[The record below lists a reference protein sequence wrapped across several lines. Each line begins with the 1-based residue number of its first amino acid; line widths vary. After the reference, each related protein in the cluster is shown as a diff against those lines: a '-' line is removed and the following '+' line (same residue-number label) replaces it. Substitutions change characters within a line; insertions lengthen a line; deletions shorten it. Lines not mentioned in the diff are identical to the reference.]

1 METPKG
7 ATRPDTAIAPRRTP
21 WMTDELAM
29 FQDTVRRFVERE
41 LAPNEARWADQGH
54 IDREVWRRAGEVGLL
69 CASIP
74 EAYGGGG
81 GNFAHEAVICME
93 MSRAV
98 VASLGNNVHSG
109 IVAHYLLS
117 YGTQAQKRAWLP
129 RMASGDMVGAI
140 AMSEPGAGSDL
151 KAIRTRAVREKT
163 ADGDF
168 YRINGAKTFITNGHH
183 ADLICVVAKTD
194 PEAGTRGVS
203 LIVVETRDLPGFRR
217 GRILEKIG
225 QKSLDTA
232 ELFFDDVRVPAAN
245 LLGERE
251 GQGFYQLMQQLPQ
264 ERMIIALGAVATM
277 QRAIELTTD
286 YVCERKVF
294 GQPLLEL
301 QNTRFKLAECKT
313 AATIAATF
321 VDDCMVRLL
330 AGELDAATAAMAKW
344 WCSQKNCE
352 VIDECLQLHGGYGY
366 MLEYPIA
373 RMYANARVSKIY
385 GGSNEIMKELVAR
398 TL

>member
-1 METPKG
+1 MG
-7 ATRPDTAIAPRRTP
+7 SQDQHAASAARQAS
-21 WMTDELAM
+21 WMNEDLAM

-41 LAPNEARWADQGH
+41 LAPNEARWAEQGY
-54 IDREVWRRAGEVGLL
+54 IDRDMWRRAGQIGLL

-74 EAYGGGG
+74 EEYGGGG
-81 GNFAHEAVICME
+81 GTFAHEAIITQE

-98 VASLGNNVHSG
+98 CTSLGNNVHSG
-109 IVAHYLLS
+109 IVAHYLLR
-117 YGTQAQKRAWLP
+117 YGTEAQKQKWLP
-129 RMASGDMVGAI
+129 QMASGELVAAI

-151 KAIRTRAVREKT
+151 KAIRTRALREQT
-163 ADGDF
+163 PDGDC
-168 YRINGAKTFITNGHH
+168 YRINGAKTFITNGYH

-194 PEAGTRGVS
+194 PEAGSRGVS
-203 LIVVETRDLPGFRR
+203 LVMVETQDLPGFRR

-225 QKSLDTA
+225 QKGQDTA
-232 ELFFDDVRVPAAN
+232 ELFFDDVLVPCEN
-245 LLGERE
+245 LLGTQE

-277 QRAIELTTD
+277 QRAIELTTE
-286 YVCERKVF
+286 YVRQRKVF
-294 GQPLLEL
+294 GQPLGDL

-313 AATIAATF
+313 VATIAATF
-321 VDDCMVRLL
+321 VDDCMLRLMD
-330 AGELDAATAAMAKW
+330 GQLDAATAAMAKW
-344 WCSQKNCE
+344 WCTQQNCQ

-373 RMYANARVSKIY
+373 RMYANARVSKIF